1 MSAVIRRPA
10 QPAARGPIFL
20 LKIEGRPGSAGIRA
34 LRALLKSLLR
44 RHGFRAVDL
53 REIDA
58 GGRR

>member
-1 MSAVIRRPA
+1 MTAVIRRPI
-10 QPAARGPIFL
+10 QPTARGPIFL

-34 LRALLKSLLR
+34 LRMPLKALLP

-58 GGRR
+58 GRP